1 VKTQDLIAALAADAP
16 PVADVR
22 RGLIAALVIG
32 GLASLIVFVAAIGA
46 RPDLAEALR
55 TWRFDA
61 KFAVALSALAASLAV
76 VLPLLRPGALPG
88 ARRLWLAA
96 PLSLMAACIVVEV
109 LNVPADRWAARLVG
123 VNAAHCLTLIP
134 LLSIPPLAALLLAMR
149 QGAPERPARAGAL
162 AGLAA
167 AALAATLYASN
178 CTDDSPLFVALW
190 YSLAALIVM
199 AAGAL
204 VGGRLLRW

>member
-1 VKTQDLIAALAADAP
+1 
-16 PVADVR
+16 
-22 RGLIAALVIG
+22 
-32 GLASLIVFVAAIGA
+32 
-46 RPDLAEALR
+46 
-55 TWRFDA
+55 
-61 KFAVALSALAASLAV
+61 
-76 VLPLLRPGALPG
+76 
-88 ARRLWLAA
+88 
-96 PLSLMAACIVVEV
+96 
-109 LNVPADRWAARLVG
+109 
-123 VNAAHCLTLIP
+123 
-134 LLSIPPLAALLLAMR
+134 MR

>member
-1 VKTQDLIAALAADAP
+1 MKTQDLIAALAADAP

-32 GLASLIVFVAAIGA
+32 GLVSLAVFAAAIGV

-55 TWRFDA
+55 SWRFDA

-76 VLPLLRPGALPG
+76 ALPLLRPGALPG

-109 LNVPADRWAARLVG
+109 LDVPADRWAARLVG

-134 LLSIPPLAALLLAMR
+134 LLSIAPLAALLLAMR

-190 YSLAALIVM
+190 YSLATLIVV

-204 VGGRLLRW
+204 LGGRLLRW